1 MSFRYKGGII
11 SATPPTIS
19 TSSATGIWTMQ
30 QQMQA
35 QAAGDWPTSGVFN
48 TDSYAANLY
57 LALSFTTYQ
66 SATTG
71 GGYVDLSP
79 QIRTAQ
85 GLSPGT
91 AKVATQTGTSTINSG
106 VASPL
111 PNYTDTLVFP
121 TQQTSNSHLFYYSYQ
136 LGVNQALTVEFW
148 AYMPSGWPGSTWL
161 ATNNFG
167 GGYYPAWNLYRDQ
180 ATTYAKFFTNTGGS
194 QYIGNGPVSLGAWHH
209 IAYVFDGTG
218 ASYQQYVD
226 GVRGYSGTYGTNTG
240 QSIFTIGATNWDGI
254 NNITGLRFQ
263 DFRIYTG
270 IQKYSGASFPL
281 STTNPNYGGAILK

>member
-1 MSFRYKGGII
+1 MSLRYKGGII
-11 SATPPTIS
+11 SATPPTTS
-19 TSSATGIWTMQ
+19 TSSAKGVWTMQ

-35 QAAGDWPTSGVFN
+35 QAAGQWPTTGAFN
-48 TDSYAANLY
+48 TDSYAANLW

-66 SATTG
+66 SGITG

-85 GLSPGT
+85 GLTPGS
-91 AKVATQTGTSTINSG
+91 AKTATQTGSSTINST

-111 PNYTDTLVFP
+111 PNYTNSLVFP
-121 TQQTSNSHLFYYSYQ
+121 TQQTSNSDLFYYSLQ
-136 LGVNQALTVEFW
+136 LGVNQVLTVEFW
-148 AYMPSGWPGSTWL
+148 AYMPTGWPGSTWL

-180 ATTYAKFFTNTGGS
+180 STGKAKFFTNTGGS
-194 QYIGNGPVSLGAWHH
+194 MYIGDGVVSLGAWHH
-209 IAYVFDGTG
+209 IAYVFNGTG
-218 ASYQQYVD
+218 SSYQQYVD
-226 GVRGYSGTYGTNTG
+226 GVRGYSGSYGTNAG

-254 NNITGLRFQ
+254 GNNTGLRFQ

-270 IQKYSGASFPL
+270 IQKYSGASFAL
-281 STTNPNYGGAILK
+281 STTNPDLGGAILK